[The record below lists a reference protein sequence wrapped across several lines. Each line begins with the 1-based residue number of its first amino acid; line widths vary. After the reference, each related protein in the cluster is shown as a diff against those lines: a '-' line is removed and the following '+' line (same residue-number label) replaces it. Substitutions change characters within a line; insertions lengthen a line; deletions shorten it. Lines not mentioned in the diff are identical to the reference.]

1 MGILLHWR
9 EEGTTLVADSMK
21 MFNSIFI
28 EPTEQHCHRFLWR
41 GLKTENEPDTYII
54 QRVNMGDKPAGAT
67 SSEALYKT
75 ASLFQQE
82 YPEVADML
90 KHSTYVDD
98 IVHSV
103 QTPDAAM
110 SLADETDI
118 VLSKAGFK
126 VKSWQFSGET
136 VTQQQVV
143 SEVTGNR
150 TVRVL
155 GVLWKPEEDNTNW
168 IKYQLFCKKKRS
180 ICRRGPHR

>member
-1 MGILLHWR
+1 MR
-9 EEGTTLVADSMK
+9 
-21 MFNSIFI
+21 
-28 EPTEQHCHRFLWR
+28 
-41 GLKTENEPDTYII
+41 
-54 QRVNMGDKPAGAT
+54 
-67 SSEALYKT
+67 LYTKQPPC
-75 ASLFQQE
+75 FQQE